1 MFLLYGCPE
10 QYVKPQQGPVNSVSA
25 SLSFLEMNPE
35 ISVFHNCITSMAL
48 CYLGLICMHLLW
60 SHVILLKEIVASI

>member
-1 MFLLYGCPE
+1 MCCPE

-35 ISVFHNCITSMAL
+35 ISVFQTAL
-48 CYLGLICMHLLW
+48 HLWLYAIW
-60 SHVILLKEIVASI
+60 D